1 MHFTRV
7 EGYAMLSTVT
17 PTMTC
22 IRLVTKMT
30 SFMYCQ
36 RSMEATVEEVPLG
49 VGSML
54 DDTKQLPIFVTVY
67 IQE

>member
-1 MHFTRV
+1 MEVV
-7 EGYAMLSTVT
+7 EEEEAEVEEEEEQVQETLEV
-17 PTMTC
+17 
-22 IRLVTKMT
+22 VW
-30 SFMYCQ
+30 
-36 RSMEATVEEVPLG
+36 SMEATVEEVPLG